1 MRGIAEEEAGQ
12 YFDRLDA
19 NRRLRQ
25 VVGAALT
32 VRRLGA
38 AAARRVRE
46 RDRNAEGSERER
58 GKRRTNRRM
67 WLLFDY
73 CLVFRTL
80 GALLVGFGLAC

>member
-1 MRGIAEEEAGQ
+1 MRGIAEKEAGQ

-38 AAARRVRE
+38 AAARVRE

-58 GKRRTNRRM
+58 EREKKRTNRR
-67 WLLFDY
+67 DYGY
-73 CLVFRTL
+73 CLVF
-80 GALLVGFGLAC
+80 